1 MTGPLRPSPLAVTRV
16 CLAAVIA
23 NTVLVVTGALVRLT
37 GSGLG
42 CPTWPRCAGS
52 SYRNTPA
59 SGVHGEIEFGNR
71 MLTFVLAAVVL
82 ACIVATLRQQR
93 RRRDLVR
100 LAWGLLAGIV
110 AQAVLGGITVRT
122 HLNPWTVSGHF
133 LLSMVLVAVAVALHT
148 RSRESDGPARPLV
161 GAHLRWLGRLLAAVT
176 AGVLALGTI
185 VTASGPHAGD
195 RTARRTGFDP
205 ATVSQ
210 LHSDAVMLLI
220 GLTIATLV
228 AFAASGAPP
237 RVRRYTA
244 ALLAAE
250 LGQGVIG
257 YLQYF
262 TGLPVPLVALHV
274 AGACAVW
281 LAAVYLLFA
290 MRERPPAE
298 VAVDRSISAAPGVA
312 SAR

>member
-1 MTGPLRPSPLAVTRV
+1 MTGRLRPSPRLVTGV
-16 CLAAVIA
+16 CLAAVVA

-59 SGVHGEIEFGNR
+59 YGVHGQIEFGNR
-71 MLTFVLAAVVL
+71 MLTFVLAAVVA
-82 ACIVATLRQQR
+82 ACIVVTLRQER
-93 RRRDLVR
+93 RRSHLVR
-100 LAWGLLAGIV
+100 LAWALLAGIV

-122 HLNPWTVSGHF
+122 HLNPWTVAAHF
-133 LLSMVLVAVAVALHT
+133 LLSMVLIAVAVALHT
-148 RSRESDGPARPLV
+148 RARESDDPARPLV
-161 GAHLRWLGRLLAAVT
+161 GAHLRWLGRLLTAVT
-176 AGVLALGTI
+176 AGVLAIGTI

-195 RTARRTGFDP
+195 RSARRTGFDP

-220 GLTIATLV
+220 GLTIATVV
-228 AFAASGAPP
+228 ALAANGAPP
-237 RVRRYTA
+237 AVRRYAA

-250 LGQGVIG
+250 LAQGVIG

-274 AGACAVW
+274 AGACVVW

-290 MRERPPAE
+290 LRERRPAQ
-298 VAVDRSISAAPGVA
+298 VPVDRSLSAAPGAA